1 MLLDVL
7 NENYIEVKYPAK
19 NYEDAVRKCGEL
31 LVRNGAAS
39 EEYIEA
45 MLENVKTNGT
55 YIVIAPGIAMP
66 HARPERGAIRTGFS
80 IMILEEPINFG
91 HPTND
96 PVRLVI
102 GLCATD
108 HESHLRA
115 LSELV
120 EFLSNEQN
128 IEALHEAI
136 SKEEIMEIIK
146 EGVQND

>member
-7 NENYIEVKYPAK
+7 NENYTEVKYPAK
-19 NYEDAVRKCGEL
+19 NYEDTVRKCGEL

-66 HARPERGAIRTGFS
+66 HARPEKGAIRTGFS
-80 IMILEEPINFG
+80 IMTLEEPINFG

-108 HESHLRA
+108 HESHLQA